1 MSVNYASSS
10 QWRANASNEIMWPRC
25 QHDGAKRQGT
35 PVAEDLLVSC
45 VVRIA
50 AFCDNA
56 RQNCLGDKGRKA
68 AAFVANAVS
77 IAQGRHTVADPESVA
92 DKVGNQRRLLSPD
105 EQQEAMASFVREACA
120 HALNLLEAADT
131 KGHKA
136 KAAARAKQLMLNVEG
151 KFAPAFGCVNK
162 LRLASSWWQWLG
174 QLCLDRTP
182 QINLLMNSTQ
192 RMRTGS

>member
-105 EQQEAMASFVREACA
+105 EQQEAMASTFVKHAHTHSTCWRRRTPRGARPKRPRARSNSCSTWRE
-120 HALNLLEAADT
+120 
-131 KGHKA
+131 G
-136 KAAARAKQLMLNVEG
+136 
-151 KFAPAFGCVNK
+151 
-162 LRLASSWWQWLG
+162 LRLPSGA
-174 QLCLDRTP
+174 
-182 QINLLMNSTQ
+182 
-192 RMRTGS
+192 